1 MRPAPAAVA
10 ARPFQHSVSAS
21 GAAMFH
27 LQGGGVQSIIAIG
40 QSSAVFSAAAP
51 ASQPPAS
58 SSLVSPAGALLLSS
72 TVVSPTGA
80 QTSLLGRQQDCCI

>member
-1 MRPAPAAVA
+1 MRPAPAAVVA
-10 ARPFQHSVSAS
+10 ATLFQHSVSAS

-27 LQGGGVQSIIAIG
+27 LQGGGVQSVIAIG
-40 QSSAVFSAAAP
+40 QSATVFSAAAP

-58 SSLVSPAGALLLSS
+58 SSVSPAGALLLSS
-72 TVVSPTGA
+72 TVASPTGA